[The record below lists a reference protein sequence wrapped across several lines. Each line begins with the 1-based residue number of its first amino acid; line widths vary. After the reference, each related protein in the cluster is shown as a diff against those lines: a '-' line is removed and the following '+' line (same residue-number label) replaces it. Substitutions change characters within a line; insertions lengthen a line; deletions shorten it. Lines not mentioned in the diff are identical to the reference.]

1 MPTFRCKLAESDG
14 RVIEKILIADNK
26 GVLREHLEREGHFVL
41 DIQRAEKGLFSLKWV
56 GGKKGLKTKDFLMFN
71 REFSVLL
78 KAGMPVMSAL
88 DAIIAKSAAG
98 ELSDILKEIRND
110 VASGESLSEAFGKFA
125 HVFSNLYVA
134 SLQAGEKSANL
145 PLALSRHIDYLK
157 RVAEIKQ
164 KVITASVYP
173 LILTGAS
180 IFALLFLLLY
190 VVPSFTKTYFEAG
203 TQLPA
208 ITLALVSFANG
219 IRSNIVFLLAMALAF
234 VAGFLYIKRTDEAR
248 TRYDRYKLIIP
259 FLGKVYLHYSI
270 SKLAR
275 TLATI
280 LRGGLPL
287 LESVRI
293 ASGALNNQYLRQ
305 ELQKV
310 NARLEQGEGFAESL
324 SRSTAIPPLA
334 VRMVEAGESGGAL
347 EEVLEDMAE
356 FYESDVDGRL
366 AIVTSAIEPAL
377 MIIMGLVIGF
387 IVLAMYMPIFQMAG
401 TIS

>member
-1 MPTFRCKLAESDG
+1 MPTFRCKLATSDG
-14 RVIEKILIADNK
+14 RIIEKTLIADNK
-26 GVLREHLEREGHFVL
+26 GVLKEHLEREGLFVL
-41 DIQRAEKGLFSLKWV
+41 NIRRTEKGFFNLKW
-56 GGKKGLKTKDFLMFN
+56 GGGRKRFKTKDFLMFN

-78 KAGMPVMSAL
+78 KAGMPVLSAL
-88 DAIIAKSAAG
+88 DAIIAKSGQG
-98 ELSDILKEIRND
+98 ELADILKEIRND
-110 VASGESLSEAFGKFA
+110 VASGASLSEAFAKFA

-134 SLQAGEKSANL
+134 SLQAGEKSANV
-145 PLALSRHIDYLK
+145 PLALARHIDYLK
-157 RVAEIKQ
+157 RVANIKQ

-208 ITLALVSFANG
+208 ITLALVHFANG
-219 IRSNIVFLLAMALAF
+219 IKSNIVFILAMALAV
-234 VAGFLYIKRTDEAR
+234 VAGFLYTRRTDEAR
-248 TRYDRYKLIIP
+248 MRYDRYKLIIP

-270 SKLAR
+270 SKLSR
-275 TLATI
+275 TLASI
-280 LRGGLPL
+280 LRGGVPL
-287 LESVRI
+287 LDSVRI
-293 ASGALNNQYLRQ
+293 ASGALNNLYLRE

-310 NARLEQGEGFAESL
+310 NSRLERGEGFAESL
-324 SRSTAIPPLA
+324 SRSAAIPPLA
-334 VRMVEAGESGGAL
+334 IRMVDAGESGGAL

-377 MIIMGLVIGF
+377 MIIMGLLIGF
-387 IVLAMYMPIFQMAG
+387 IVLAMYMPIFQMAS